1 MPGSGIPGMAK
12 RTVAFALLLV
22 CLLLTSGKIIGQ
34 LNVPKSGGPASIR
47 DVQGEVPPR
56 STPVPSTDGNISVT
70 SKWMASQNET
80 LLDSIRLLLNAASP
94 DAFRKYQEDERAR
107 TAGKDQSLILDYRNK
122 SLHELVKGAV
132 TK

>member
-1 MPGSGIPGMAK
+1 MAK
-12 RTVAFALLLV
+12 RCVAFALLLV
-22 CLLLTSGKIIGQ
+22 CLLLTSGRIIGQ

-47 DVQGEVPPR
+47 DVQGEVPPKPA
-56 STPVPSTDGNISVT
+56 PVPPTDGNISVT

-107 TAGKDQSLILDYRNK
+107 TAGKDQSFILDYRNK
-122 SLHELVKGAV
+122 YLHELVKGAV